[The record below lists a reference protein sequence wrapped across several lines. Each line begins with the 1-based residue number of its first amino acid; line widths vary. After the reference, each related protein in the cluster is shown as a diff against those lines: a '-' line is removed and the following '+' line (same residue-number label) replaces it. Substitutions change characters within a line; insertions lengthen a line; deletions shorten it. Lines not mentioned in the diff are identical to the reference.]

1 MMVPDPHRASRGRA
15 RTPQIWPS
23 RRDRLTVKTP
33 RLLAAVAA
41 AATLALTG
49 CGRADT
55 AAVVDGHVITE
66 SGIFATSEQVAEYAS
81 QPMATSDLLN
91 RLVVLPAVLEVLG
104 ERGVTIS
111 DAAAR
116 SAVATIDSPTPYLL
130 DLARLDLAIGQLTQ
144 DDMAEV
150 TRRLAEADVEINPR
164 FGSFN
169 PEQAAVVATSPD
181 WIVDAAGDR

>member
-1 MMVPDPHRASRGRA
+1 M
-15 RTPQIWPS
+15 
-23 RRDRLTVKTP
+23 KTP

-66 SGIFATSEQVAEYAS
+66 SGLFAASEQVSQFAS
-81 QPMATSDLLN
+81 QPMATGDLLN
-91 RLVVLPAVLEVLG
+91 RLVVLPSVLDVLG

-116 SAVATIDSPTPYLL
+116 STLATIDSPTPYLL
-130 DLARLDLAIGQLTQ
+130 DLARLDLAIGQLTA
-144 DDMAEV
+144 DDQAEV
-150 TRRLAEADVEINPR
+150 VRRLGESDIEINPR

-169 PEQAAVVATSPD
+169 PEQAAIVATSPD
-181 WIVDAAGDR
+181 WIVDPAGTR

>member
-1 MMVPDPHRASRGRA
+1 M
-15 RTPQIWPS
+15 
-23 RRDRLTVKTP
+23 KTP
-33 RLLAAVAA
+33 RLLAAVTAA
-41 AATLALTG
+41 AALALTG

-66 SGIFATSEQVAEYAS
+66 SGVLAAAEQVTEYAS
-81 QPMATSDLLN
+81 QPMATGDVVN
-91 RLVVLPAVLEVLG
+91 RLVVLPGVLEVLE

-116 SAVATIDSPTPYLL
+116 SAVGSIDRPTPYLI

-144 DDMAEV
+144 EDMAEV
-150 TRRLAEADVEINPR
+150 TSRLQDADVEINPR
-164 FGSFN
+164 YGTFV

-181 WIVDAAGDR
+181 WIADSAGDR